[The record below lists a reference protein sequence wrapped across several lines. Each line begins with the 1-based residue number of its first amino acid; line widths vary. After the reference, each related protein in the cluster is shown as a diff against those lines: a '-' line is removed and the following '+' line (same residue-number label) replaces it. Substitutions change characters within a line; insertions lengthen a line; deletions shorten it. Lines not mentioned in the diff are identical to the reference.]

1 MKEITSTAGAKMI
14 LICVGVMALLM
25 LPAGTGQVAAAPTVG
40 YGQSDTV
47 PETYVKTLGMVQVR
61 YNVRQVTVTD
71 PDGKTRTAYGYD
83 WHNIPKLDLAEIEKA
98 LPPKT
103 VEDLKALPL
112 KTGIEKVSG
121 YNNMD
126 KAAYE
131 AKFNTVEE
139 EKP

>member
-1 MKEITSTAGAKMI
+1 MKI
-14 LICVGVMALLM
+14 LSIA
-25 LPAGTGQVAAAPTVG
+25 AIIIFIAIYAQAAPTSG

-47 PETYVKTLGMVQVR
+47 PETYVRTVGMVQVR
-61 YNVRQVTVTD
+61 YNVRQVTVTG

-83 WHNIPKLDLAEIEKA
+83 WRNIPKLDQAEIEKA
-98 LPPKT
+98 LPSKT